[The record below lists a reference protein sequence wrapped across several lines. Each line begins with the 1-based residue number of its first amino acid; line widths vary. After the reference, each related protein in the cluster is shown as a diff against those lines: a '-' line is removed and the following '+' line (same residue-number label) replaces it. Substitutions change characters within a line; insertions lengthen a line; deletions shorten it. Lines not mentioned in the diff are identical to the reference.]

1 MIKFNL
7 FEKIS
12 QLFNLFENKES
23 FNKKILDEDEF
34 FIYIMSLKK
43 PNKKQNKGIK
53 IKKGLKSALVKIDN
67 KDENIKKVEEKF
79 YLVKII
85 YKKLAVRFHPDKKNG
100 DHKLFLKINEYYN
113 NDLLIGLIL
122 ISYQNNMFNIELSK
136 EDWNKIFDEIN
147 NLCYFMI
154 DTY

>member
-12 QLFNLFENKES
+12 QLFNLFENKER
-23 FNKKILDEDEF
+23 FNKRIFDEDEF

-43 PNKKQNKGIK
+43 PKQKFNKGNK
-53 IKKGLKSALVKIDN
+53 IKNGLKYALVKIENRD
-67 KDENIKKVEEKF
+67 DNIKKVEEKF

-100 DHKLFLKINEYYN
+100 NHKLFLKINEYYN
-113 NDLLIGLIL
+113 NDLLIGLLL
-122 ISYQNNMFNIELSK
+122 IYYQNNMFDIELNK
-136 EDWNKIFDEIN
+136 EAWNKIFDEIN